1 MSLENPLPEDAG
13 ASLVRQS
20 SAVSAD
26 GGPAQFDAKQT
37 ASAKKKKKKKK
48 TESGQLSYKQMMAAT
63 MTHKT
68 TDERIAEHR
77 ARLVAKIDT
86 KDTRVT
92 AAKFERI

>member
-37 ASAKKKKKKKK
+37 ASAKKKKKKK

>member
-37 ASAKKKKKKKK
+37 ASAKKKKKKK

-92 AAKFERI
+92 TAKFERI